1 MNDSS
6 TLERRYRRLLAL
18 YPMRFRRQREEE
30 MIAVLMAGAG
40 EGQRWPRPAEV
51 LNLTRHAAPS
61 RLRQGPPP
69 GSFARRHPRTLLTIR
84 VLLGI
89 WLLVLTIVLTRY
101 SAWGLTVLLAEALNL
116 YLLARAYVYLRDG
129 GGDSGPRTPLE
140 DQRDS
145 VSSR

>member
-1 MNDSS
+1 MNDSRK
-6 TLERRYRRLLAL
+6 LERRYRRLVAL

-30 MIAVLMAGAG
+30 MVAVLMAGAR

-69 GSFARRHPRTLLTIR
+69 DSFARRHPRSLLTIR

-89 WLLVLTIVLTRY
+89 WLLVLTVLLCRY
-101 SAWGLTVLLAEALNL
+101 TLWGLTVLLAEALNV
-116 YLLARAYVYLRDG
+116 YLAARAYMFLRHGDG
-129 GGDSGPRTPLE
+129 GGPPSTISPTR
-140 DQRDS
+140 
-145 VSSR
+145 